1 MARRSY
7 WIYGNKSV
15 PHNHV
20 IMNALEDDVEISS
33 ITSIGSDAQE
43 VEIIS
48 KPTIVSKT
56 LSVRYPVLNSDRLRI
71 TIDHPLS
78 NILQLSDLLRVSVG
92 LENYNSIGK
101 YISPESTMGFNKNLS
116 VIYDID
122 QILDV
127 FLKCTIHLSVIDNY
141 DNIVYSATIP
151 TSINDD
157 GFMVEHSNSSNRVEL
172 PYEPIPDS
180 VRILIG
186 SSEVDEFTIDGKN
199 IVFSAPDGYDCLII
213 YKPMFTQQGTL
224 HSITE
229 NVSINSSY
237 GIQLVDNYCNKI
249 IFSIS
254 LEVFNPDTTAI
265 NHTPII
271 KSLGLLT
278 SDR

>member
-1 MARRSY
+1 MSRRSY

-20 IMNALEDDVEISS
+20 IINALEDDIEISS
-33 ITSIGSDAQE
+33 ITAIGSDAQE

-48 KPTIVSKT
+48 QPTIVSKT
-56 LSVRYPVLNSDRLRI
+56 LSVRYPVINSDRLRI
-71 TIDHPLS
+71 TVDHPLS
-78 NILQLSDLLRVSVG
+78 EILQLSDLLRVSVG

-101 YISPESTMGFNKNLS
+101 YVSPESEIGFNKNLS

-127 FLKCTIHLSVIDNY
+127 FLKCTIHLSAIDNY

-157 GFMVEHSNSSNRVEL
+157 GFMIEHSVNSNSVAL
-172 PYEPIPDS
+172 PYEPAPDS
-180 VRILIG
+180 VKILIG
-186 SSEVDEFTIDGKN
+186 STEVDEFTIEGN
-199 IVFSAPDGYDCLII
+199 NVLFSAPDGYDCFII
-213 YKPMFTQQGTL
+213 YKPLFTQQGMP
-224 HSITE
+224 HKITE

-237 GIQLVDNYCNKI
+237 GIQLVDNYCNKVV
-249 IFSIS
+249 FSMS

>member
-1 MARRSY
+1 MARRTY

-15 PHNHV
+15 PHNH
-20 IMNALEDDVEISS
+20 IIIDALEDDIEISS
-33 ITSIGSDAQE
+33 ITAINSDAEE

-48 KPTIVSKT
+48 APTTVSKT
-56 LSVRYPVLNSDRLRI
+56 LSVRYPAVNTDRLRI

-78 NILQLSDLLRVSVG
+78 DILRLSDLLRVSVG
-92 LENYNSIGK
+92 LENYNSMGK
-101 YISPESTMGFNKNLS
+101 YISPESEIGFNKNLS

-127 FLKCTIHLSVIDNY
+127 FMKCTIHLSAIDNY

-157 GFMVEHSNSSNRVEL
+157 GFMIEHSNSSNAVTL
-172 PYEPIPDS
+172 PYEPVHDS
-180 VRILIG
+180 VKILIG
-186 SSEVDEFTIDGKN
+186 SSEVDDFTIDGKD
-199 IVFSAPDGYDCLII
+199 ILFSAPDGYDCFIV
-213 YKPMFTQQGTL
+213 YKPLFTQQGTL
-224 HSITE
+224 HKITE
-229 NVSINSSY
+229 NVTINSSY

-249 IFSIS
+249 VFSIS